1 MNPRICVCNNRERRS
16 KRRRRRRRRIGAI
29 GVRTRRVTSG
39 SEVSRLNGEKNCE
52 RVELSLT
59 KRKENKQT
67 NKKKRFSVY
76 VRLCSCR
83 LPRRYRVCL
92 KKRNDKKKR
101 KTTKIDRDRVDELLS
116 ILDDPRRDEGW
127 RKNGEGVFLVRGA
140 EDAEGGIIVI
150 KKKN

>member
-1 MNPRICVCNNRERRS
+1 MGSRSPIHVRMNPRICVCNNRG
-16 KRRRRRRRRIGAI
+16 RRRRRRRRIGAI

-39 SEVSRLNGEKNCE
+39 SEVSHLNGEKDCE

-67 NKKKRFSVY
+67 NKKKKRFSVY

-92 KKRNDKKKR
+92 KKRNDKKKE
-101 KTTKIDRDRVDELLS
+101 KPQKL
-116 ILDDPRRDEGW
+116 
-127 RKNGEGVFLVRGA
+127 
-140 EDAEGGIIVI
+140 IVI
-150 KKKN
+150 ALTNCYRSRTIVVETRVGGRTERGFFSSMGPRMRRAA